1 MGDYTSTQ
9 MALPTCENCG
19 GDKQATY
26 ICDPCC
32 DKLNAITRATR
43 TERDRL
49 AAENAELKQ
58 RLTRSIIA
66 ADLAA
71 ANATLDRL
79 RVVAY
84 PDGAVLTASQVCDK
98 YFATQAIL
106 YPPETPNEKR

>member
-66 ADLAA
+66 AELAA

-79 RVVAY
+79 REVVPKRLADTHIIEAGVIN
-84 PDGAVLTASQVCDK
+84 P
-98 YFATQAIL
+98 IL
-106 YPPETPNEKR
+106 YPKETEHG